1 MQCIYR
7 ATTAKIYISYISWKW
22 PSGLSIGKQVGR
34 EDCYRG
40 KIAKGKESIDNV
52 SECDNDTKTTLCLKI
67 AILTRF
73 IVPLE
78 FFSRKCFIVV
88 IHCFQGR
95 HKVHRSFNTIVST
108 W

>member
-52 SECDNDTKTTLCLKI
+52 SEL
-67 AILTRF
+67 
-73 IVPLE
+73 
-78 FFSRKCFIVV
+78 
-88 IHCFQGR
+88 
-95 HKVHRSFNTIVST
+95 
-108 W
+108 